1 MLYNLFLAFTVL
13 SVTANAQTLI
23 ITHAT
28 VIDTVT
34 GKTQPNTT
42 VVIDKN
48 RITGVIAS
56 SKANL
61 KSGRVIDAKGQYL
74 IPGLWDMHTHVSF
87 SHCFSPT
94 ASRAF
99 ATWAPHSTPSSTPAT
114 RSLHI
119 ACSVR
124 A

>member
-1 MLYNLFLAFTVL
+1 MQPESASRHRRHYYQSVQMLYNLFLAF
-13 SVTANAQTLI
+13 SVVSVAANAQTLI

-48 RITGVIAS
+48 RITQVIAS

-61 KSGRVIDAKGQYL
+61 KSGQVIDAKGQYL
-74 IPGLWDMHTHVSF
+74 IPGLWDMHTHVYFDS
-87 SHCFSPT
+87 T
-94 ASRAF
+94 AADGSDLA
-99 ATWAPHSTPSSTPAT
+99 
-114 RSLHI
+114 
-119 ACSVR
+119 
-124 A
+124 